1 MTWNFLPGY
10 IYIYNFT
17 LCLSVRPSVR
27 PSVRVVDH
35 ALTAV
40 LIDFIFG
47 MNIDVIPGSDIG
59 TLGISFFIL
68 KDHLWTKYLLCD
80 VPYVQRTLIPYVQ
93 KSVKFYDI

>member
-1 MTWNFLPGY
+1 MIDYTDRRTDGRTQCKN
-10 IYIYNFT
+10 IYIDMYFYI
-17 LCLSVRPSVR
+17 LSVCLSVC
-27 PSVRVVDH
+27 VVDH

-68 KDHLWTKYLLCD
+68 KDHLWTKYFLCD
-80 VPYVQRTLIPYVQ
+80 VPYVQ
-93 KSVKFYDI
+93 

>member
-1 MTWNFLPGY
+1 MSV
-10 IYIYNFT
+10 
-17 LCLSVRPSVR
+17 CLSVCPSVC
-27 PSVRVVDH
+27 VVDH
-35 ALTAV
+35 ALTTV

>member
-1 MTWNFLPGY
+1 MY
-10 IYIYNFT
+10 IYISIYIFYIVCV
-17 LCLSVRPSVR
+17 CLSVC
-27 PSVRVVDH
+27 VVDH
-35 ALTAV
+35 ALMAV

-80 VPYVQRTLIPYVQ
+80 VPYVQRTLIPNVQ
-93 KSVKFYDI
+93 KLLNFTIFERNIL

>member
-1 MTWNFLPGY
+1 MSV
-10 IYIYNFT
+10 
-17 LCLSVRPSVR
+17 CLSVCLSVC
-27 PSVRVVDH
+27 VVDH